1 MATYRIVQSGQ
12 GAPIAGWTIE
22 VTAAGEQPHV
32 RGPYPTQAD
41 AQAEIDRLTAINPP
55 PPPTTEMPK
64 EIGGPK
70 GPEPTRYGDWEV
82 NGRCT
87 DF

>member
-1 MATYRIVQSGQ
+1 MPAMDKT
-12 GAPIAGWTIE
+12 
-22 VTAAGEQPHV
+22 
-32 RGPYPTQAD
+32 D
-41 AQAEIDRLTAINPP
+41 APP
-55 PPPTTEMPK
+55 PAPEATPAKPTPMPK

-82 NGRCT
+82 KGRCT